1 MQLGQVNKAAGW
13 GDETRERGVG
23 LGTLHLP
30 LKSQGEEHAPTS
42 LIHES
47 SDSP

>member
-13 GDETRERGVG
+13 GDETREMWGWPG
-23 LGTLHLP
+23 DLP
-30 LKSQGEEHAPTS
+30 LKSQGEVHAPTS